1 MPMKTPRPWLAALLG
16 LFDAPAGLLYAGR
29 GLAFLLCWFTLLV
42 VYTISAV
49 VIATGRIQQAG
60 LVAIVCSLLVLRLS
74 FPVLSYYSAVR
85 SRKEETK
92 RWFQRWYVILGA
104 IVFGA
109 VMNESYVRLVRSR
122 ILESF
127 FVPGRAMAPTILHA
141 DRIFVDKSF
150 GSAAR
155 LRQGDLV
162 VFRSAPNG
170 PLFVMRIVGLP
181 GDTVELSESTLRLNG
196 EIVKEDYASY
206 LPSSV
211 DMPSMP
217 ETLVPA
223 RHFFV
228 LGDNRNFAND
238 SRMLGPIPFESYYG
252 RPTNVFW
259 SRDYHATEEEPG
271 IPTYK
276 VGRVLWRRLG
286 LNLTH

>member
-1 MPMKTPRPWLAALLG
+1 MKTPRPWLAALLG

-29 GLAFLLCWFTLLV
+29 DRAFWLCWFTLLAC
-42 VYTISAV
+42 YTISAV
-49 VIATGRIQQAG
+49 VVATGKIHQTG
-60 LVAIVCSLLVLRLS
+60 LVAIVCALLILRLC
-74 FPVLSYYSAVR
+74 FPVLSYYFAVR
-85 SRKEETK
+85 SQERETK

-104 IVFGA
+104 IAFGT
-109 VMNESYVRLVRSR
+109 VLNESYVHFVRSS

-141 DRIFVDKSF
+141 DRIFVDKCF
-150 GSAAR
+150 GSAKT
-155 LRQGDLV
+155 LTHGDLV

-181 GDTVELSESTLRLNG
+181 GDTVELLEATLRLNG
-196 EIVKEDYASY
+196 EIVNEDYASY
-206 LPSSV
+206 SPSSF

-217 ETLVPA
+217 ETLVPE

-238 SRMLGPIPFESYYG
+238 SRILGPIPFESYYG

-259 SRDYHATEEEPG
+259 SRDYQATEKEPG
-271 IPTYK
+271 FPTYK
-276 VGRVLWRRLG
+276 VGRVLWKRLG
-286 LNLTH
+286 LNLTN